1 MLLTFLVEYSWVVA
15 TILILTVTGGFIL
28 TPFYDGQ
35 KNYLMAA
42 PLAGILILSLGTA
55 ALYIILGLSLK
66 TSSLL
71 TILMCSGA
79 TLITLFFCP
88 PRFNKSELPNL
99 IIVFVVIAIIT
110 YISEY
115 ATIASGNPSLFFKG
129 AIDTPFYANVADWL
143 NTHLASSPP
152 QKDSGE
158 IYQLWP
164 ATLFQVDIRFGA
176 YFILGFFSALR
187 NQPALFSY
195 DFACAVILSAAII
208 SVSSVFIRRSSL
220 AFIFLFLGLL
230 VSDWYDYGRS
240 GFLGKLLI
248 YPSVL
253 YIMGIFF
260 YMKKP
265 VTPRKFFS
273 LIILTYAAANIYP
286 AYAVSTFL
294 FSVGAIFIAIPLL
307 NPKTLRDKIY
317 LVDQLDNVILFCIVV
332 FFPIVSMGILSKIS
346 VFGDLMKSYL
356 PQNSSLHNSYYLQV
370 NFARIFHLEHF
381 DFKIKLASHW
391 MLLGTGLFAVATF
404 AALTISIIKK
414 NYIAFCLLVTP
425 ILMMIVFIAFK
436 RYWVEYQFI
445 GIFYPLFI
453 CGFATLLDSFETIK
467 NAQHY
472 KIDYIICFIAISTL
486 VVIHLPRFV
495 WTSYVYS
502 SEHAGQIYKFEKSEF
517 DELERAID
525 KSAVTID
532 IKNPAFSAPLL
543 TELGRRKTHL
553 QFTSESWDAT
563 IGNYLDHIKNPKILP
578 SNLHLAMLGEHINK
592 NKCSIKYK
600 THQYQ
605 LVSCNY

>member
-1 MLLTFLVEYSWVVA
+1 MFLTFITEYSWVVA
-15 TILILTVTGGFIL
+15 TLLMLTLTGGFVL
-28 TPFYDGQ
+28 TPFYDTQ
-35 KNYLMAA
+35 KNYLIAA

-55 ALYIILGLSLK
+55 ALYITLGLSLK
-66 TSSLL
+66 LSSIL
-71 TILMCSGA
+71 TILVCSGV

-88 PRFNKSELPNL
+88 PKFKETKLPSL
-99 IIVFVVIAIIT
+99 VIVFIVIALIT
-110 YISEY
+110 YICEY
-115 ATIASGNPSLFFKG
+115 ATIASGTPSLFFKG
-129 AIDTPFYANVADWL
+129 AIDTPFYASVADWL

-187 NQPALFSY
+187 SQPALFSY
-195 DFACAVILSAAII
+195 DFACAVILSAAIL
-208 SVSSVFIRRSSL
+208 SVSFVFIRRSSL

-230 VSDWYDYGRS
+230 VSDWYDYGRC

-265 VTPRKFFS
+265 VTPRKFCS
-273 LIILTYAAANIYP
+273 LILLTYAAANIYP

-307 NPKTLRDKIY
+307 NSKTLRDKTY

-332 FFPIVSMGILSKIS
+332 LFPIVSMGILSKIS

-356 PQNSSLHNSYYLQV
+356 PQNSSIHNSYYLQI

-381 DFKIKLASHW
+381 DFKIKLASNW
-391 MLLGTGLFAVATF
+391 MLLGTALFAVATF
-404 AALTISIIKK
+404 TELTLSIIKK
-414 NYIAFCLLVTP
+414 NYIAFCLLITP

-445 GIFYPLFI
+445 GIFYPIFI
-453 CGFATLLDSFETIK
+453 CGFAILLDSFETIK
-467 NAQHY
+467 NANHY
-472 KIDYIICFIAISTL
+472 KKEYIICFIAISTL
-486 VVIHLPRFV
+486 VVIHLPRFI

-517 DELERAID
+517 DGLERAID
-525 KSAVTID
+525 QSVVTID

-543 TELGRRKTHL
+543 TELGRRRIPL
-553 QFTSESWDAT
+553 QFTNVSWKAT
-563 IGNYLDHIKNPKILP
+563 IENYLGHKTPKILP
-578 SNLHLAMLGEHINK
+578 SKLRLTMLDESFNINK
-592 NKCSIKYK
+592 CYIKYK

>member
-1 MLLTFLVEYSWVVA
+1 MLITFLTEYSWVIV
-15 TILILTVTGGFIL
+15 TLLIMTLTGSFVL
-28 TPFYDGQ
+28 TPFYDAK

-55 ALYIILGLSLK
+55 ALYITMGLSLK
-66 TSSLL
+66 VSSIL
-71 TILMCSGA
+71 TILICSTI

-88 PRFNKSELPNL
+88 PKFKKTELFNL
-99 IIVFVVIAIIT
+99 IIVFIVIALIT
-110 YISEY
+110 YICEY
-115 ATIASGNPSLFFKG
+115 ATIASGSPSLFFKG

-143 NTHLASSPP
+143 NTHLASTPP
-152 QKDSGE
+152 KKNSGE

-195 DFACAVILSAAII
+195 DFACAVILSAAIL

-260 YMKKP
+260 YMIKP
-265 VTPRKFFS
+265 VTPRKFCS

-294 FSVGAIFIAIPLL
+294 FSVGGIFIALPLL
-307 NPKTLRDKIY
+307 NSKILRDKNY
-317 LVDQLDNVILFCIVV
+317 LVDHLDNVILFCIVV
-332 FFPIVSMGILSKIS
+332 LFPIISMGILSKIS

-391 MLLGTGLFAVATF
+391 MLLGNALFAVATC
-404 AALTISIIKK
+404 AALSISIIKK
-414 NYIAFCLLVTP
+414 NYLAFCLLITP
-425 ILMMIVFIAFK
+425 IVMIIVFIAFN
-436 RYWVEYQFI
+436 RYWVAYQFI

-453 CGFATLLDSFETIK
+453 CGFAVLFDSFQTTK
-467 NAQHY
+467 NAKHY
-472 KIDYIICFIAISTL
+472 KIDYLICYIAISTL
-486 VVIHLPRFV
+486 VVIHLPRFI

-517 DELERAID
+517 DQLEQVID
-525 KSAVTID
+525 KSVVTID

-543 TELGRRKTHL
+543 TELGRRKTNL
-553 QFTSESWDAT
+553 QFTNESWDAT
-563 IGNYLDHIKNPKILP
+563 IGNYLDHIKNPQIAHTQLRVT
-578 SNLHLAMLGEHINK
+578 LLGDTFNK
-592 NKCSIKYK
+592 DRCSLKYK

-605 LVSCNY
+605 LISCE